1 MTMKNNI
8 PAGYKDSAVGVIPQ
22 EWEVRTFQEL
32 GSMLG
37 TNTLSRD
44 KMNECSGCAQNIHYG
59 DVLVKYGEVLDCT
72 SMNIP
77 WVNSDC
83 GNANLGTNLQ
93 NGDIVISDTAED
105 YIVGKATEVQGVGT
119 KIVLSGLHTIAFR
132 PNAGMFAPNFLGY
145 YFNSTI
151 YRAQLYPLIQGIK
164 VCSISKKAISNT
176 KLAVPPIEE
185 QRKIAEILGVWDEA
199 IEKQSRL
206 IEKLELRKRALM
218 QHLLT
223 GRTRLP
229 GFTTPWQKVK
239 LGEIGRFI
247 SGCVFNENE
256 QGGKVGFP
264 FFKVSDMNLCGN
276 EVRMTKSNNYVTQE
290 QIERL
295 NYIVVEDEAI
305 ILAKVGA
312 AIALERKRYAK
323 DFIIDNNM
331 LAYVPDTNIWYMKYW
346 FDSIKLSKYIQ
357 VGALASFYASDL
369 AIIKLNIPSLSEQKA
384 IAEVLTAADN
394 EIATHRKKLDAL
406 RLQKRGLM
414 QQLLTGKT
422 RVKI

>member
-1 MTMKNNI
+1 MTTKNNI
-8 PAGYKDSAVGVIPQ
+8 PAGYKDSAVGIIPQ
-22 EWEVRTFQEL
+22 EWEVKYL
-32 GSMLG
+32 GDL
-37 TNTLSRD
+37 LSRLANGLTYD
-44 KMNECSGCAQNIHYG
+44 VSITSGYPISRIETISSGEINYLKVGYIDNVSGCESYKMQ
-59 DVLVKYGEVLDCT
+59 K
-72 SMNIP
+72 
-77 WVNSDC
+77 
-83 GNANLGTNLQ
+83 
-93 NGDIVISDTAED
+93 GDILYSHINSLAH
-105 YIVGKATEVQGVGT
+105 VGKVAYYDGMQDLYHGMNLLLLRANE
-119 KIVLSGLHTIAFR
+119 KIDSNYLYAYLLTSQAKHIAQVIAK
-132 PNAGMFAPNFLGY
+132 PAVNQA
-145 YFNSTI
+145 
-151 YRAQLYPLIQGIK
+151 
-164 VCSISKKAISNT
+164 SISTSDIRKL
-176 KLAVPPIEE
+176 KLALPPLAE
-185 QRKIAEILGVWDEA
+185 QRKIVEILGMWDEA

-206 IEKLELRKRALM
+206 IEKLELRKRGLM

-295 NYIVVEDEAI
+295 NYIVVKDEAI
-305 ILAKVGA
+305 IFAKVGA

-357 VGALASFYASDL
+357 VGALPSYNASDL
-369 AIIKLNIPSLSEQKA
+369 AIIKLNLPSLPEQKA

>member
-1 MTMKNNI
+1 MTTKNNI
-8 PAGYKDSAVGVIPQ
+8 PQWYKQTELGIIPR
-22 EWEVRTFQEL
+22 EWEVKRIKDICEVDAKSLSAKTSPDYEFEYISLSDVGSDLFDISTSHQIFRTAP
-32 GSMLG
+32 
-37 TNTLSRD
+37 SRARRIVS
-44 KMNECSGCAQNIHYG
+44 KG
-59 DVLVKYGEVLDCT
+59 DVVISTVRPNLQGFFLVKEDKKDLIASTGFAVLTPTECDSQYLLSCFF
-72 SMNIP
+72 SQIVSKQFYSLMVGSNYP
-77 WVNSDC
+77 AVNS
-83 GNANLGTNLQ
+83 
-93 NGDIVISDTAED
+93 SDVA
-105 YIVGKATEVQGVGT
+105 
-119 KIVLSGLHTIAFR
+119 
-132 PNAGMFAPNFLGY
+132 
-145 YFNSTI
+145 
-151 YRAQLYPLIQGIK
+151 
-164 VCSISKKAISNT
+164 
-176 KLAVPPIEE
+176 KLKLPVPPLAE
-185 QRKIAEILGVWDEA
+185 QKKIAEILGVWDEA
-199 IEKQSRL
+199 IEKQNLL

-218 QHLLT
+218 QRLLT
-223 GRTRLP
+223 GKTRLH
-229 GFTTPWQKVK
+229 GFTEPWQKVK

-295 NYIVVEDEAI
+295 NYIVVKDEAI
-305 ILAKVGA
+305 IFAKVGA

-357 VGALASFYASDL
+357 VGALPSYNASDL
-369 AIIKLNIPSLSEQKA
+369 AIIKLNLPSLSEQKA
-384 IAEVLTAADN
+384 IAEVLTMADN

>member
-1 MTMKNNI
+1 MTTKNNI
-8 PAGYKDSAVGVIPQ
+8 PTGYKDSAVGVIPQ

-77 WVNSDC
+77 WVNSDY

-93 NGDIVISDTAED
+93 NGDVVISDTAED
-105 YIVGKATEVQGVGT
+105 HTVGKATEVQGVGK

-176 KLAVPPIEE
+176 KLAVPPMEE

-218 QHLLT
+218 QRLLT

-239 LGEIGRFI
+239 LGEIFKERNETKCEHLPLLSITAERGVILQSESDKKDTSNDDKSKYKRICPNDIGYNTMRMWQGRSALSAMEGIVSPAYTIVTPKVGIDPLFI
-247 SGCVFNENE
+247 SELIKQPRVVYDFWTHS
-256 QGGKVGFP
+256 QGLVGDTLNCKFHDFSQVKV
-264 FFKVSDMNLCGN
+264 
-276 EVRMTKSNNYVTQE
+276 
-290 QIERL
+290 
-295 NYIVVEDEAI
+295 A
-305 ILAKVGA
+305 
-312 AIALERKRYAK
+312 
-323 DFIIDNNM
+323 
-331 LAYVPDTNIWYMKYW
+331 
-346 FDSIKLSKYIQ
+346 
-357 VGALASFYASDL
+357 
-369 AIIKLNIPSLSEQKA
+369 IPSLPEQKA
-384 IAEVLTAADN
+384 IAKVLTTADD
-394 EIATHRKKLDAL
+394 EIAIHRKKLDAL

>member
-1 MTMKNNI
+1 M
-8 PAGYKDSAVGVIPQ
+8 
-22 EWEVRTFQEL
+22 
-32 GSMLG
+32 
-37 TNTLSRD
+37 
-44 KMNECSGCAQNIHYG
+44 
-59 DVLVKYGEVLDCT
+59 
-72 SMNIP
+72 
-77 WVNSDC
+77 
-83 GNANLGTNLQ
+83 
-93 NGDIVISDTAED
+93 
-105 YIVGKATEVQGVGT
+105 
-119 KIVLSGLHTIAFR
+119 
-132 PNAGMFAPNFLGY
+132 
-145 YFNSTI
+145 
-151 YRAQLYPLIQGIK
+151 
-164 VCSISKKAISNT
+164 
-176 KLAVPPIEE
+176 EE

-229 GFTTPWQKVK
+229 GFTAPWQKVK

-295 NYIVVEDEAI
+295 NYIVVKDEAI
-305 ILAKVGA
+305 IFAKVGA

-357 VGALASFYASDL
+357 VGALPSYNASDL
-369 AIIKLNIPSLSEQKA
+369 AIIRLNLPSLPEQKE
-384 IAEVLTAADN
+384 IAKVLTTADN
-394 EIATHRKKLDAL
+394 EIATHRTKLDAL
-406 RLQKRGLM
+406 RFQKRGLM

>member
-1 MTMKNNI
+1 MTTKNNI

-22 EWEVRTFQEL
+22 EWEVRRIQEICKVDAKSLSAKTSPDYEFEYISLSDVDSDSFDISTSHQIFQ
-32 GSMLG
+32 
-37 TNTLSRD
+37 TAPSRARRIVS
-44 KMNECSGCAQNIHYG
+44 KG
-59 DVLVKYGEVLDCT
+59 DV
-72 SMNIP
+72 
-77 WVNSDC
+77 
-83 GNANLGTNLQ
+83 
-93 NGDIVISDTAED
+93 VISTVRPNLRGFFLAKED
-105 YIVGKATEVQGVGT
+105 KKDLIASTGFAVLTPTECDSQYLLSCFFSQIVGKQFYSLVVGSNYPA
-119 KIVLSGLHTIAFR
+119 V
-132 PNAGMFAPNFLGY
+132 
-145 YFNSTI
+145 NSSDV
-151 YRAQLYPLIQGIK
+151 AKL
-164 VCSISKKAISNT
+164 
-176 KLAVPPIEE
+176 KLAVPPLAE
-185 QRKIAEILGVWDEA
+185 QRKIAEILGAWDEA

-206 IEKLELRKRALM
+206 IEKLELRKRGLM
-218 QHLLT
+218 QRLLT
-223 GRTRLP
+223 GRTRLT

-256 QGGKVGFP
+256 QGGKVGVP

-295 NYIVVEDEAI
+295 NYIVVKDEAI
-305 ILAKVGA
+305 IFAKVGA

-357 VGALASFYASDL
+357 VGALPSYNASDL
-369 AIIKLNIPSLSEQKA
+369 AIIKLNLPSLPEQKA

>member
-1 MTMKNNI
+1 MTTKNNI
-8 PAGYKDSAVGVIPQ
+8 PTGYKDSAVGIIPQ
-22 EWEVRTFQEL
+22 EWEVKR
-32 GSMLG
+32 LG
-37 TNTLSRD
+37 TIAKCFSGGTPKSESEEMYGGTIPFIRSGEIHSNKTALFLTDDGLRKSSAKMVDVGDLIFALYGANSGDCAISQINGAINQAILCIRSSSLINPFLQPYLELQKD
-44 KMNECSGCAQNIHYG
+44 KFIA
-59 DVLVKYGEVLDCT
+59 KYLQGGQ
-72 SMNIP
+72 
-77 WVNSDC
+77 
-83 GNANLGTNLQ
+83 GN
-93 NGDIVISDTAED
+93 
-105 YIVGKATEVQGVGT
+105 
-119 KIVLSGLHTIAFR
+119 LSGEIVSSYTI
-132 PNAGMFAPNFLGY
+132 P
-145 YFNSTI
+145 
-151 YRAQLYPLIQGIK
+151 
-164 VCSISKKAISNT
+164 
-176 KLAVPPIEE
+176 VPPMEE

-206 IEKLELRKRALM
+206 IEKLELRKRGLM
-218 QHLLT
+218 QRLLT

-295 NYIVVEDEAI
+295 NYIVVKDEAI
-305 ILAKVGA
+305 IFAKVGA

-331 LAYVPDTNIWYMKYW
+331 LAYVPNTNIWYMKYW

-357 VGALASFYASDL
+357 VGALPSYNASDL
-369 AIIKLNIPSLSEQKA
+369 AIIKLNLPSLPEQKA
-384 IAEVLTAADN
+384 IAEVLTTADD